1 MLRLDTV
8 TDFFNKMV
16 SSVILH
22 TRALRSPADTVCRSC
37 YSKCISTRF
46 AEPDLNKG
54 ESVCNRSLCRQIQRG
69 AEEGRRES
77 CKAEAQPTPLP
88 ELLVDSVPYRHRIG
102 PHYNSSTSHTCVI
115 PTTPSIIGRQYKSTT
130 TAHSGRHNRCDKLG
144 SYLRTLHPSLH
155 IIQYPLLEI
164 GEAVSDCLAVL
175 VLRMLLKAVN

>member
-1 MLRLDTV
+1 MLLQVHQHPASRNLT
-8 TDFFNKMV
+8 
-16 SSVILH
+16 S
-22 TRALRSPADTVCRSC
+22 TRAKACASIAVSANTTRCR
-37 YSKCISTRF
+37 
-46 AEPDLNKG
+46 
-54 ESVCNRSLCRQIQRG
+54 
-69 AEEGRRES
+69 RRLARS

-115 PTTPSIIGRQYKSTT
+115 PTTPSIIGRQYKSTN